1 MDRLNVSQLV
11 WFLNESFTKKI
22 SGKSK
27 DDIVKDTL
35 NISVEEFRSKM
46 KDFFVRKGYDK
57 GFELLWRGEISRGP
71 AVLFKEIDDIDD
83 IDDRDSFMFNFC
95 YYMKYFRNT
104 PPSRVE
110 VEFSRDFE
118 DKNSFC
124 MDLEVVINNRI
135 RFFSH
140 KVNLNS
146 FDDLDEHYLE
156 KRGLRKD
163 GKNLYSVKETELSL
177 PLLIKM
183 QQFFA
188 KLVEKASKVKIKS
201 LNDALRNA
209 LTDKQQI
216 DVIKDFFF

>member
-35 NISVEEFRSKM
+35 NISVEEFRSQM
-46 KDFFVRKGYDK
+46 KDFFDRKGYGK
-57 GFELLWRGEISRGP
+57 GLRYATGGIEVFFYPNIHDGIFR
-71 AVLFKEIDDIDD
+71 
-83 IDDRDSFMFNFC
+83 FC
-95 YYMKYFRNT
+95 YYINWENL
-104 PPSRVE
+104 SIVE

-124 MDLEVVINNRI
+124 MDLEVGINNRI
-135 RFFSH
+135 RFLGH
-140 KVNLNS
+140 KVDLNS
-146 FDDLDEHYLE
+146 FDDLKEI
-156 KRGLRKD
+156 GLRKD

-183 QQFFA
+183 QQFFE

-201 LNDALRNA
+201 LNDTLRNS
-209 LTDKQQI
+209 LTDKEKI
-216 DVIKDFFF
+216 DVVKDFFF

>member
-35 NISVEEFRSKM
+35 NISVEEFRSQM
-46 KDFFVRKGYDK
+46 KDFFDRKGYGK
-57 GFELLWRGEISRGP
+57 GLRYATGGIEVFFYPNIHDGIFR
-71 AVLFKEIDDIDD
+71 
-83 IDDRDSFMFNFC
+83 FC
-95 YYMKYFRNT
+95 YYINWENL
-104 PPSRVE
+104 SIVE

-124 MDLEVVINNRI
+124 MELKVVINNRI
-135 RFFSH
+135 RFFGH
-140 KVNLNS
+140 KVDLNS
-146 FDDLDEHYLE
+146 FDDLKEI
-156 KRGLRKD
+156 GLRKD
-163 GKNLYSVKETELSL
+163 GKNLYAVKETELSL

-183 QQFFA
+183 QQFFE

-201 LNDALRNA
+201 LNDTLKNS
-209 LTDKQQI
+209 LNDKEKI
-216 DVIKDFFF
+216 DVVKDFFF

>member
-1 MDRLNVSQLV
+1 MDKLNVSQLV

-35 NISVEEFRSKM
+35 NISVEEFRSQM
-46 KDFFVRKGYDK
+46 KDFFDRKGYDK

-83 IDDRDSFMFNFC
+83 RDSFMFNFC
-95 YYMKYFRNT
+95 YYMKYLKNT
-104 PPSRVE
+104 PLSCVE

-124 MDLEVVINNRI
+124 MELKVVINNRI
-135 RFFSH
+135 RFFGH
-140 KVNLNS
+140 KVDLNS
-146 FDDLDEHYLE
+146 FDDLKEI
-156 KRGLRKD
+156 GLRKD

-183 QQFFA
+183 QQFFE
-188 KLVEKASKVKIKS
+188 KLVEKASKVHPYS
-201 LNDALRNA
+201 LDVAFRNA
-209 LTDKQQI
+209 LTDKEKI
-216 DVIKDFFF
+216 DVVKDFFF